1 MGPRGENGRDGKMGL
16 SGLNGRDGRDGK
28 PGKDCAPK
36 NWKECAF
43 RKVVTKDV
51 GVIKVGTFS

>member
-1 MGPRGENGRDGKMGL
+1 MGP

-28 PGKDCAPK
+28 PGENCAPK

-43 RKVVTKDV
+43 RKANGVDV
-51 GVIKVGTFS
+51 GVIKVGSFSQN

>member
-1 MGPRGENGRDGKMGL
+1 MGPRGENGRDGEMGP
-16 SGLNGRDGRDGK
+16 SGLNGRDGLDGK

-43 RKVVTKDV
+43 RKTINTDV